1 MDPPKRM
8 IMRISDHMK
17 LRDIQRAF
25 NQMFPAL
32 KIEFFSGSHTPGE
45 GSPMKTKL
53 DSEQTLKVVRS
64 KHTEGDF
71 LVSET
76 MTVAGFEQEIF
87 DRYGLN
93 AQVFRRSG
101 NIWIQTTATD
111 SWTLEEQNRKG
122 SNSERF
128 FNEKYNAL

>member
-1 MDPPKRM
+1 ML
-8 IMRISDHMK
+8 ISDHMI

-32 KIEFFSGSHTPGE
+32 KVEFFTGQHTAGQ

-53 DSEQTLKVVRS
+53 DAGQTIGQVRV

-71 LVSET
+71 KVSEN
-76 MTVAGFEQEIF
+76 MTVAAFEGTFFE
-87 DRYGLN
+87 RYGLN
-93 AQVFRRSG
+93 VQVFRRSG